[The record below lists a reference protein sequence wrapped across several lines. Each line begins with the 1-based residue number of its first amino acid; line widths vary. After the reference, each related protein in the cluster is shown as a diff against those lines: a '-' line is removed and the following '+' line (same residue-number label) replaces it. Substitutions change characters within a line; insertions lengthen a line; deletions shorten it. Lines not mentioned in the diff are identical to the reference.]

1 MSADRKQL
9 LVILALAE
17 SDLGLFSAHRARLRS
32 KQRAININVAAAE
45 KILGPGLFAAGGGQL
60 ECVCIYQG
68 RIVRDPRS
76 LRKVHKN
83 WRLGG
88 AQIPGPEFGH
98 LRAGDFALIRC
109 TSGDDGPGP
118 LAMSF
123 VSQARES
130 VAHGGLAAIIGNKLK
145 EGMFL
150 IEDSS
155 EDFADAAQLC
165 PREFIAVRSLAESDL
180 GVFAELRDQV
190 PCKQRAFNI
199 NAKLAR
205 QMMSPTLYEGGGGE
219 FLCTCR
225 FKSRN
230 AEAKRLLS
238 KVDKNW
244 RLGGPKFEGRE
255 FGQLG
260 CKDFLLIRS
269 VEWNDGRH
277 PLALTLIGKKTQRI
291 VHAGIVSRL
300 PPLQHSM
307 TMLTPGDPLF
317 SQLEKH
323 CTESPAKKSRRA
335 GRNHRKP

>member
-1 MSADRKQL
+1 MSADRKEL
-9 LVILALAE
+9 LVIRALAE
-17 SDLGLFSAHRARLRS
+17 SDLGLFSAQRAKLRS
-32 KQRAININVAAAE
+32 KQRAININVVAAQRM
-45 KILGPGLFAAGGGQL
+45 LGPALFAAGGGQL

-88 AQIPGPEFGH
+88 AQIPGLEFDH
-98 LRAGDFALIRC
+98 LRVGDFALIRC
-109 TSGDDGPGP
+109 APGDDGPGP

-123 VSQARES
+123 VSQAREPL
-130 VAHGGLAAIIGNKLK
+130 AHGGLAAVIGKKLN
-145 EGMFL
+145 EGMFI
-150 IEDSS
+150 IEDGTD
-155 EDFADAAQLC
+155 EFNDAAQLC

-180 GVFAELRDQV
+180 GIFDALRDQV

-205 QMMSPTLYEGGGGE
+205 RMLSPTLYEGGGGE

-225 FKSRN
+225 FKSRD

-238 KVDKNW
+238 KVHKNW
-244 RLGGPKFEGRE
+244 RLGGPKFMGLE
-255 FGQLG
+255 FGQIG

-277 PLALTLIGKKTQRI
+277 PLALTLVGKKTQRI
-291 VHAGIVSRL
+291 IHAGIASRL

-307 TMLTPGDPLF
+307 TMLTPADPLF
-317 SQLEKH
+317 SQLEKY
-323 CTESPAKKSRRA
+323 CTESPAKKSR
-335 GRNHRKP
+335 